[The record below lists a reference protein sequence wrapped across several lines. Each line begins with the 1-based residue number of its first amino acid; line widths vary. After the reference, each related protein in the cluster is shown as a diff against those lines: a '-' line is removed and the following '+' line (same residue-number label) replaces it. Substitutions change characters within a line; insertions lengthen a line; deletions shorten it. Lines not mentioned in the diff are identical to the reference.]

1 MAFLKFEIS
10 SPEKNFFSSPDFE
23 SKVRANPNDSLNKED
38 SQSKTSVRHKRLL
51 KDVENYS

>member
-23 SKVRANPNDSLNKED
+23 SKVRANPIH
-38 SQSKTSVRHKRLL
+38 KTESNLL
-51 KDVENYS
+51 FQVEPSGFE